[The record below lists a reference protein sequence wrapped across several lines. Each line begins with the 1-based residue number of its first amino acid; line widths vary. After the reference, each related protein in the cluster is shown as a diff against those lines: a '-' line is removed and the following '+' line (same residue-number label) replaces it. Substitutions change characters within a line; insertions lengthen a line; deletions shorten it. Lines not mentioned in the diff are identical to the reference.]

1 MKKILKI
8 EKFSRKLVA
17 RICWGTTAGGASV
30 AIAISG
36 NYYGEEKDFVVIHQ
50 NASKLSG
57 NMRK

>member
-1 MKKILKI
+1 LLGNN
-8 EKFSRKLVA
+8 SR
-17 RICWGTTAGGASV
+17 GASV